1 LKSFIVRL
9 LQVIWVL
16 SSVIAVI
23 AVIVNIFDG
32 YLDGITGSI
41 FGFLVWSIFLIIIQY
56 LIFAKLD
63 PRYLFDGSLNK
74 KR

>member
-1 LKSFIVRL
+1 MKSFIVRL

>member
-1 LKSFIVRL
+1 MKSFIIRL

-23 AVIVNIFDG
+23 AVIVNIFNGYSDG
-32 YLDGITGSI
+32 VTGSI

-74 KR
+74 RR